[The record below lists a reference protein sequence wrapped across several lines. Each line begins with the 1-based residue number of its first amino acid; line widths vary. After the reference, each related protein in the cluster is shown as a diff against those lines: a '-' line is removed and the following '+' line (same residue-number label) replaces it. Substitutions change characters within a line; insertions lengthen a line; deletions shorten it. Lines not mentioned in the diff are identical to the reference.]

1 MPVGAQLFAR
11 GVQIVGIFT
20 KQQRRDAGV
29 NATGDQLVTR
39 QMGMGPRE
47 PIALQAIFC
56 ANACTDDPPMR
67 DGVGA
72 VGNLAPRHRDVQN
85 ERLNV
90 FDAHK
95 GFQ

>member
-1 MPVGAQLFAR
+1 LAR
-11 GVQIVGIFT
+11 NFLPKALNVVGILT
-20 KQQRRDAGV
+20 QQQRRDAGV

-39 QMGMGPRE
+39 QMGVGPRE
-47 PIALQAIFC
+47 PVALQTILC
-56 ANACTDDPPMR
+56 ANACTNDPPMR

-72 VGNLAPRHRDVQN
+72 VGDLAPRHRDVQN
-85 ERLNV
+85 ERFNV